1 MFAGRAGEL
10 GAAVQP
16 QPQPDGPEPVREPAR
31 PSTVR
36 RQPRLQKA
44 SDVLADR
51 LRARIIGRGM
61 SPGEPLP
68 SEAELIHD
76 EGFSRGTVREA
87 LRLLESDGLIEI
99 RRGPRGGIR
108 VAHPDLT
115 QVSRSV
121 ALLLTLAQTSMRS
134 FSEFRRLVEPAAAA
148 SAARSATAEQ
158 RQWLLE
164 LAEQSDLRTALWEP
178 SVEFHTAI
186 AACSDNEILRVVVA
200 AFGQELTWHAPGDR
214 LTHEDMDETKGA
226 HRRVARAIAAG
237 DAERASRTMRRHLE
251 KFEAVLAIQGRL
263 DEPVVPR
270 EQWLEG

>member
-1 MFAGRAGEL
+1 MTTPRSETSGDEPDVSGR
-10 GAAVQP
+10 
-16 QPQPDGPEPVREPAR
+16 RH
-31 PSTVR
+31 
-36 RQPRLQKA
+36 PRLQKA

-51 LRARIIGRGM
+51 LRARILGRGM
-61 SPGEPLP
+61 SPGDSLP
-68 SEAELIHD
+68 SEADLIHV

-148 SAARSATAEQ
+148 AAARHATAEQ
-158 RQWLLE
+158 RQWLLD
-164 LAEQSDLRTALWEP
+164 LAERSDLRTATDWDP
-178 SVEFHTAI
+178 TVEFHTAI
-186 AACSDNEILRVVVA
+186 ASCSDNEILRVVVA

-214 LTHEDMDETKGA
+214 LTHEEMDETQGA
-226 HRRVARAIAAG
+226 HRRVAQAIAEG
-237 DAERASRTMRRHLE
+237 KPDKASRVMRRHLE
-251 KFEAVLAIQGRL
+251 EFEAVLAAQGRL

-270 EQWLEG
+270 ANWLNRV